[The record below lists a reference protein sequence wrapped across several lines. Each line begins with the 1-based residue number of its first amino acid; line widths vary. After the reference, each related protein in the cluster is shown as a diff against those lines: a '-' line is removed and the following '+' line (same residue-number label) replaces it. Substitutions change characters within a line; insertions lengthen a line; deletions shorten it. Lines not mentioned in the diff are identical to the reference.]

1 VAASVVLRR
10 PKSSLSPFPRSDFSA
25 CRWSTIASVFTALV
39 RLLLVSSLASAC
51 APVLKIRRLAA
62 PQAALGTARTVLV
75 HVTPASTDAIPDQP
89 EKLSELVR
97 RQVSERLTASG
108 YAVCPQAPCGDGV
121 LEVAIEQ
128 ASFGSARE
136 MPHLPSFAMM
146 DAAVKA
152 VRGGS
157 SATVTDAAPD
167 EQATA
172 QLLMRFTLV
181 QPDGTV
187 GFRRSIDQS
196 VSRPGKVGPVL
207 KEAVDGAVKWFGDLL
222 VRQAPVA
229 MVPLE
234 GGGELNHGVELL
246 HKADWAGAVAW
257 FTELTRTQPE
267 LDGAW
272 YDLGFALEAQ
282 GAWKPA
288 LDAYREAAKR
298 AKKPHYEKAVSTA
311 EAVLFVP
318 RSS

>member
-1 VAASVVLRR
+1 MAASLVLGL
-10 PKSSLSPFPRSDFSA
+10 PEKQPVPFSPRLTA
-25 CRWSTIASVFTALV
+25 VLTALV
-39 RLLLVSSLASAC
+39 RLLLVSLLASAC

-75 HVTPASTDAIPDQP
+75 HVTPASTDALPDQQ
-89 EKLSELVR
+89 EKLSEVVQ

-108 YAVCPQAPCGDGV
+108 YTVCPQAPCGDGV
-121 LEVAIEQ
+121 LEVTIDQ
-128 ASFGSARE
+128 ASFARE
-136 MPHLPSFAMM
+136 MPHLPSFSMM
-146 DAAVKA
+146 DAAVRA
-152 VRGGS
+152 VRSGGT
-157 SATVTDAAPD
+157 ATVTEVVPD
-167 EQATA
+167 EPVTA
-172 QLLMRFTLV
+172 QLLVRFTLV
-181 QPDGTV
+181 QPDGAV
-187 GFRRSIDQS
+187 GFRRSFDQS
-196 VSRPGKVGPVL
+196 LSRTGKVGAVM
-207 KEAVDGAVKWFGDLL
+207 KEAVDGVVKSLGDLL

-246 HKADWAGAVAW
+246 HKADWAGAVVW